1 MRHKRSAHM
10 EYLSMIFFKIV
21 APILVL
27 LVIGAILQRKFQ
39 FNLKA
44 LSQLITYCFMPA
56 AVFINIYETS
66 VELSVVGQI
75 TAFIVLF
82 IGSQMLLS
90 QLLAKLMKLDKK
102 EGAVF
107 KNSVVLINSGNY
119 GIPVAQMIFATQP
132 IGVAIQ
138 VILVIFQN
146 MTTYTYGLYNL
157 ISSTKSGIAILRD
170 FLKMPIVHALV
181 LGALLN
187 FFNIPIPETFSIPMH
202 HIADGF
208 VAVALITLGAQLS
221 TIEMRT
227 MFNKMIFVSCFTR
240 LIIGPAVA
248 LLIILI
254 MGLDG
259 VVAQSLFIA
268 SAFPTSRNSSSLALE
283 YDIESATAAQ
293 TVLFSTIISCLTVT
307 VVIYISTILFV

>member
-1 MRHKRSAHM
+1 MV
-10 EYLSMIFFKIV
+10 YLSMIFFKIV

-27 LVIGAILQRKFQ
+27 LVIGAILQRKFR

-56 AVFINIYETS
+56 AVFVNIYETS
-66 VELSVVGQI
+66 IEMSVLGQI
-75 TAFIVLF
+75 TLFIVLF

-90 QLLAKLMKLDKK
+90 QLLAKLLKLDKK

-157 ISSTKSGIAILRD
+157 ISSTKSGLAIIRD
-170 FLKMPIVHALV
+170 FLKMPIIHALI
-181 LGALLN
+181 LGAVLN
-187 FFNIPIPETFSIPMH
+187 YFNVPVPETFSIPLE

-227 MFNKMIFVSCFTR
+227 MFNKTIFVSCFTR
-240 LIIGPAVA
+240 LVVGPAVA
-248 LLIILI
+248 LLIIFAL
-254 MGLDG
+254 GLDG

-307 VVIYISTILFV
+307 VVIYISNLLFV

>member
-1 MRHKRSAHM
+1 MV
-10 EYLSMIFFKIV
+10 YLSMIFFQIV

-27 LVIGAILQRKFQ
+27 LLVGAVLQRKFS

-56 AVFINIYETS
+56 AVFVNLYETTIQFH
-66 VELSVVGQI
+66 VLAQV
-75 TAFIVLF
+75 ALFIVLF
-82 IGSQMLLS
+82 IGSQMILS
-90 QLLAKLMKLDKK
+90 HYLTKWMKLDRQ
-102 EGAVF
+102 EAAIF

-119 GIPVAQMIFATQP
+119 GIPVAQMIFVTQP

-157 ISSTKSGIAILRD
+157 ISATKSGKDIVKD
-170 FLKMPIVHALV
+170 FLKMPIIHALIIGV
-181 LGALLN
+181 LLN
-187 FFNIPIPETFSIPMH
+187 VLNIPIPQTLRIPLDH
-202 HIADGF
+202 VANGF
-208 VAVALITLGAQLS
+208 IAVALITLGAQLS
-221 TIEMRT
+221 QIEMRT
-227 MFNKMIFVSCFTR
+227 MLNKTIFISCFTR
-240 LIIGPAVA
+240 LVIGPAAA
-248 LLIILI
+248 LFIIYALK
-254 MGLDG
+254 LDG

-283 YDIESATAAQ
+283 YDVQSDTAAQ
-293 TVLFSTIISCLTVT
+293 TVLFSTIMSCITVT

>member
-1 MRHKRSAHM
+1 MV
-10 EYLSMIFFKIV
+10 YLSMIFFKIV

-27 LVIGAILQRKFQ
+27 LFIGAILQRKFK

-44 LSQLITYCFMPA
+44 LSQLITFCFMPA

-66 VELSVVGQI
+66 VEMSVIGQI
-75 TAFIVLF
+75 TMFIVLF

-90 QLLAKLMKLDKK
+90 QLLAKLMKLERK
-102 EGAVF
+102 EAAVF

-119 GIPVAQMIFATQP
+119 GIPVAQMIFASQP

-138 VILVIFQN
+138 VMLVIFQN

-157 ISSTKSGIAILRD
+157 ISSTKSGLAIIRD

-187 FFNIPIPETFSIPMH
+187 FLNIPIPETFSIPIA

-227 MFNKMIFVSCFTR
+227 IFNRTVFVSCFTR
-240 LIIGPAVA
+240 LMVGPAVA
-248 LLIILI
+248 LLIIFAL
-254 MGLDG
+254 GLDG

-293 TVLFSTIISCLTVT
+293 TVLFSTIISCFTVT
-307 VVIYISTILFV
+307 IVIYISNILFT

>member
-1 MRHKRSAHM
+1 MV
-10 EYLSMIFFKIV
+10 YLSMIFFQIV

-27 LVIGAILQRKFQ
+27 LIFGAVLQKKFQ

-44 LSQLITYCFMPA
+44 LSQLITYCFMPV
-56 AVFINIYETS
+56 AVFLNIYETH
-66 VELSVVGQI
+66 VEMSVVGQLTI
-75 TAFIVLF
+75 FIVLF
-82 IGSQMLLS
+82 IGSQMILS
-90 QLLAKLMKLDKK
+90 HFLTKVLKLNRQ
-102 EGAVF
+102 ESAVF

-119 GIPVAQMIFATQP
+119 GIPVAQMIFVTQP

-157 ISSTKSGIAILRD
+157 ISSTKSGLAIAKD
-170 FLKMPIVHALV
+170 FLKMPIIHALWI
-181 LGALLN
+181 GALLN
-187 FFNIPIPETFSIPMH
+187 YLNWPIPQMFRIPLDYV
-202 HIADGF
+202 AGGF

-221 TIEMRT
+221 TIEMKT
-227 MFNKMIFVSCFTR
+227 IFNKTVFVSCFTR

-248 LLIILI
+248 LVIIFALGI
-254 MGLDG
+254 DG
-259 VVAQSLFIA
+259 VIAQSLFIA

-283 YDIESATAAQ
+283 YDIESAIAAQ

-307 VVIYISTILFV
+307 VVIYISNLLFV

>member
-1 MRHKRSAHM
+1 MV
-10 EYLSMIFFKIV
+10 YLSMIFFKIV

-27 LVIGAILQRKFQ
+27 LFIGAVLHRKIK

-66 VELSVVGQI
+66 VEMSVIGQI
-75 TAFIVLF
+75 TMFIVLF

-90 QLLAKLMKLDKK
+90 QLLAKLMKLERK
-102 EGAVF
+102 EAAVF

-138 VILVIFQN
+138 VMLVIFQN

-157 ISSTKSGIAILRD
+157 ISSTKSGLAIIRD
-170 FLKMPIVHALV
+170 FLKMPIVHALI

-187 FFNIPIPETFSIPMH
+187 FFNIPIPETFSIPIAH
-202 HIADGF
+202 VADGF

-227 MFNKMIFVSCFTR
+227 IFNKTVFVSCFTR
-240 LIIGPAVA
+240 LIVGPAVA
-248 LLIILI
+248 LLIIFAL
-254 MGLDG
+254 GLDG

-307 VVIYISTILFV
+307 VVIYISNMLFI

>member
-1 MRHKRSAHM
+1 MG
-10 EYLSMIFFKIV
+10 YLSMIFFQIV
-21 APILVL
+21 APILIL
-27 LVIGAILQRKFQ
+27 LVVGAILQKKFR

-44 LSQLITYCFMPA
+44 LSHLITYCFMPA
-56 AVFINIYETS
+56 AVFISIYETEI
-66 VELSVVGQI
+66 ELSVIGQL
-75 TAFIVLF
+75 TMFIVLF
-82 IGSQMLLS
+82 IGSQMILS
-90 QLLAKLMKLDKK
+90 HYLAKLLKLDRQ
-102 EGAVF
+102 ESAVF

-132 IGVAIQ
+132 IGIAIQ

-157 ISSTKSGIAILRD
+157 ISATKSGMDILRD
-170 FLKMPIVHALV
+170 FLRLPIIHALW

-187 FFNIPIPETFSIPMH
+187 YLDVPIPQTIQIPLDYV
-202 HIADGF
+202 AGGF

-221 TIEMRT
+221 QIEMKT
-227 MFNKMIFVSCFTR
+227 MFNKTIFVSCFTR
-240 LIIGPAVA
+240 LIVGPAVA
-248 LLIILI
+248 LLIIWLLGI
-254 MGLDG
+254 DG

-307 VVIYISTILFV
+307 VVIYLSTFLFA

>member
-1 MRHKRSAHM
+1 MG
-10 EYLSMIFFKIV
+10 YLSMIFLQIV
-21 APILVL
+21 APILIL
-27 LVIGAILQRKFQ
+27 LVVGAILQKKFQ

-44 LSQLITYCFMPA
+44 LSHLITYCFMPA
-56 AVFINIYETS
+56 AVFINIYETEI
-66 VELSVVGQI
+66 ELSVVGQL
-75 TAFIVLF
+75 TVFIVLF
-82 IGSQMLLS
+82 IGSQMILS
-90 QLLAKLMKLDKK
+90 HYLAKLLKLDRQ
-102 EGAVF
+102 ESAVF

-119 GIPVAQMIFATQP
+119 GIPVAQMIFAAQP

-157 ISSTKSGIAILRD
+157 ISATKSGMDILRD
-170 FLKMPIVHALV
+170 FIRLPIIHALW

-187 FFNIPIPETFSIPMH
+187 YLDWSIPQT
-202 HIADGF
+202 IQIPLDYVAGGF

-221 TIEMRT
+221 QIEMKT
-227 MFNKMIFVSCFTR
+227 MFNKTIFVSCFTR
-240 LIIGPAVA
+240 LIVGPAVA
-248 LLIILI
+248 LLIIWLLGI
-254 MGLDG
+254 DG

-307 VVIYISTILFV
+307 VVIYLSTFLFA

>member
-1 MRHKRSAHM
+1 MV
-10 EYLSMIFFKIV
+10 YLSMIFFKIV

-27 LVIGAILQRKFQ
+27 LLIGAILQRKFQ

-44 LSQLITYCFMPA
+44 LSHLITYCFMPA

-66 VELSVVGQI
+66 IEMSVLGQI
-75 TAFIVLF
+75 TVFIILF

-90 QLLAKLMKLDKK
+90 QVFAKLLKLDKK
-102 EGAVF
+102 ESAVF

-157 ISSTKSGIAILRD
+157 ISSTKSGMAIVRD
-170 FLKMPIVHALV
+170 FLKMPIVHALII
-181 LGALLN
+181 GAALN
-187 FFNIPIPETFSIPMH
+187 YLNVSIPETFSIPLE

-227 MFNKMIFVSCFTR
+227 MFNKTIFVSCFTR
-240 LIIGPAVA
+240 LLIGPAAA
-248 LLIILI
+248 LGIIFAL
-254 MGLDG
+254 GLDG

>member
-1 MRHKRSAHM
+1 MV
-10 EYLSMIFFKIV
+10 YLSMIFFKIV

-27 LVIGAILQRKFQ
+27 LFIGAILQRKFK

-44 LSQLITYCFMPA
+44 LSQLITFCFMPA

-66 VELSVVGQI
+66 VEMSVIGQI
-75 TAFIVLF
+75 TMFIVLF

-90 QLLAKLMKLDKK
+90 QLLAKLMKLERK
-102 EGAVF
+102 EAAIF

-119 GIPVAQMIFATQP
+119 GIPVAQMIFASQP

-157 ISSTKSGIAILRD
+157 ISSTKSGLAIIRD

-187 FFNIPIPETFSIPMH
+187 FLNIPIPETFSIPIA

-227 MFNKMIFVSCFTR
+227 IFNRTVFVSCFTR
-240 LIIGPAVA
+240 LMVGPAVA
-248 LLIILI
+248 LLIIFAL
-254 MGLDG
+254 GLDG

-293 TVLFSTIISCLTVT
+293 TVLFSTIISCFTVT
-307 VVIYISTILFV
+307 IVIYISNILFT